1 MRARASAASTPFA
14 ASAELAAPAPSAAT
28 QMLSRLLPP
37 GAGTAPRPARSAP
50 QRLARAPR
58 AARPSTAPPVRTL
71 ARAAPGADAAADAA
85 GGGGG
90 GGAAAH
96 PSGGGGGGGGHNSD
110 ENFNELLRRVR
121 EEQEQLGQLINHPF

>member
-1 MRARASAASTPFA
+1 MR
-14 ASAELAAPAPSAAT
+14 
-28 QMLSRLLPP
+28 SRLLTP
-37 GAGTAPRPARSAP
+37 GAGTTPRPARSAP

-58 AARPSTAPPVRTL
+58 AARPSTAAPVRTL
-71 ARAAPGADAAADAA
+71 ARAVPGADAAAGAAGGAA
-85 GGGGG
+85 GGGGAG
-90 GGAAAH
+90 AH